1 MNIGILTLAASDNC
15 GSLLQ
20 AYATQTT
27 LKTRYGLSSEVLD
40 FRCAASRDMYDILP
54 RPWAYPRKFLNSLLH
69 YPTVSRQKKDY
80 ETFRREYMTTSAKR
94 FYSAEEL
101 GRSAGDYDLVISGS
115 DQVWNVNIPDFDSAY
130 FLGWAGS
137 ARRVAYAPSLGGC
150 DFSAYPDQEQL
161 KNWLNRFDALSTR
174 ERTGQKAVEAVTGK
188 QVPILPDPTLLIS
201 PAQWQSVPEEPLV
214 KEPYVFYYSWAYE
227 DEDMHRIVQQY
238 AQKHNLKV
246 YVIDAFKWLKKK
258 PKDFGFTMSP
268 MGGPQAFLN
277 LMKYAD
283 FAFVQ
288 SFHGV
293 IFAHM
298 MQKDFYLLDNRPVDA
313 MDHRLASILTLLQ
326 HEDRVA
332 RCFEDIKADHVD
344 YSAEP
349 PLLTEAKAK
358 GFAYLDSALAVPVNA

>member
-20 AYATQTT
+20 AYATQTV
-27 LKTRYGLSSEVLD
+27 LKSRYGLSSEVLD
-40 FRCAASRDMYDILP
+40 FRCIGSRDMYNIFP
-54 RPWAYPRKFLNSLLH
+54 RPWAYPRKFLNSVLH
-69 YPTVSRQKKDY
+69 FPTVYRQKKDY
-80 ETFRREYMTTSAKR
+80 ESFRREYMTTGAKR
-94 FYSAEEL
+94 FFSSEDLRRSAE
-101 GRSAGDYDLVISGS
+101 DYDVVISGS

-130 FLGWAGS
+130 FLGWAGN
-137 ARRVAYAPSLGGC
+137 ARRIAYAPSLGGC
-150 DFSAYPDQEQL
+150 DFSAYPDQAQL
-161 KNWLNRFDALSTR
+161 RKWLEDFDALSVR

-188 QVPILPDPTLLIS
+188 EVPILPDPTLLMDPS
-201 PAQWQSVPEEPLV
+201 QWQAVPEEPLV
-214 KEPYVFYYSWAYE
+214 QEPYIFYYSWAYE

-238 AQKHNLKV
+238 AEEHKLKV

-258 PKDFGFTMSP
+258 PRDFGFTLSP
-268 MGGPQAFLN
+268 LGGPQAFLN
-277 LMKYAD
+277 LMKYAE

-298 MQKDFYLLDNRPVDA
+298 MQKDFYLLDNRSPDN
-313 MDHRLASILTLLQ
+313 MDHRLASILKLLN

-332 RCFEDIKADHVD
+332 RCYADVTADPVD

-349 PLLTEAKAK
+349 PLLTEAKAA
-358 GFAYLDSALAVPVNA
+358 GFAYLDSALPVPAAV

>member
-27 LKTRYGLSSEVLD
+27 LKSRYGFSSEVLD

-80 ETFRREYMTTSAKR
+80 ETFRREYMTISAKR

-101 GRSAGDYDLVISGS
+101 ERSAGDYDLVISGS

-130 FLGWAGS
+130 FLGWAGN

-161 KNWLNRFDALSTR
+161 RQWLNRFDALSTR

-201 PAQWQSVPEEPLV
+201 PEQWQSVPEEPLV

-238 AQKHNLKV
+238 AEAHNLKV

-268 MGGPQAFLN
+268 VGGPQAFLN

-298 MQKDFYLLDNRPVDA
+298 MQKDFYLLDNRSVDN
-313 MDHRLASILTLLQ
+313 MDHRLASILKLLQ

-332 RCFEDIKADHVD
+332 RCYADIRPDHVD

-349 PLLTEAKAK
+349 PLLTEARKL
-358 GFAYLDSALAVPVNA
+358 GFDYLDNALGVPAAV